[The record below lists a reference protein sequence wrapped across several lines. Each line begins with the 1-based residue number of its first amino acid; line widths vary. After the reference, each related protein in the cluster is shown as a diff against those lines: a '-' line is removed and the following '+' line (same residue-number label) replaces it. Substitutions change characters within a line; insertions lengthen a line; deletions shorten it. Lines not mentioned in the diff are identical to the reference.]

1 MKSCKDLEVWQ
12 KAMDLVVDSYNLA
25 EMFPMNEK
33 YGLTSQ
39 VQRAAVSV
47 PANIAEGRSR
57 QHTKEFIQFISI
69 AYGSLAELETLIE
82 IADRLDYVSNN
93 LIPTL
98 PRGLGVE
105 VMSFAVLKKAW
116 QEDDNPAWREHVT
129 LFIKRNI
136 DKFKLS
142 NVANS
147 MDYSYM
153 RWTVDTPEDLAFI
166 RKIYGYYKNKHFNWK
181 DVLSLLVLHPE
192 WMEINRNIQQKT
204 VI

>member
-1 MKSCKDLEVWQ
+1 MKSYKDLEVWQ

-82 IADRLDYVSNN
+82 IADRLDYVSNKQ
-93 LIPTL
+93 T
-98 PRGLGVE
+98 E
-105 VMSFAVLKKAW
+105 S
-116 QEDDNPAWREHVT
+116 
-129 LFIKRNI
+129 
-136 DKFKLS
+136 
-142 NVANS
+142 
-147 MDYSYM
+147 
-153 RWTVDTPEDLAFI
+153 
-166 RKIYGYYKNKHFNWK
+166 
-181 DVLSLLVLHPE
+181 VLSKTA
-192 WMEINRNIQQKT
+192 EIGRMLNGLRRSLEKDN
-204 VI
+204 